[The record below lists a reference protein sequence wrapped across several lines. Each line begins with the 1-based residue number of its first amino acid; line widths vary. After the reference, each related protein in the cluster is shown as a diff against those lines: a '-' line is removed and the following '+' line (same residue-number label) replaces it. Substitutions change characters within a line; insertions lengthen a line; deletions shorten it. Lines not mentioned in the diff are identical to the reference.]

1 MRIMVTGGSGLI
13 GQSVCDRLR
22 DAHDVS
28 ALDLVESPVGERT
41 VVADI
46 TSYDQVRSAFRGQ
59 DAVVH
64 LAGIPSL
71 LPDHMGIMNAN
82 TRGTYTVLEAAAVE
96 GVRQVVYASSNCAYG
111 MLFSKNP
118 WHPAYLPLDEAHPCT
133 PDEPYGLGKLLGEQM
148 CAAYTRRYQID
159 TTCLRFAAVL
169 FPGSEKTRNFFS
181 AVNEPGGMAAQSSLN
196 QTGEM
201 TVTNA
206 ARLWAYVD
214 VRDVAQSVQLALEH
228 GGGGYR
234 VYNIGAAD
242 VSSEIPSLD
251 LVREYYPDL
260 AELRQVNRL
269 ISRPFET
276 LFSIER
282 AVEEL
287 GFKPRYSWRELAAE
301 AGLEISND

>member
-22 DAHDVS
+22 DSHDVT
-28 ALDLVESPVGERT
+28 ALDLVESPLGDRT

-46 TSYDQVRSAFRGQ
+46 TSYEQVKAAFKGQ

-71 LPDHMGIMNAN
+71 LPDHMGIMDAN
-82 TRGTYTVLEAAAVE
+82 TRGTYTVLEAAATA
-96 GVRQVVYASSNCAYG
+96 GVRQIVYASSNCAYG
-111 MLFSKNP
+111 MLFSKIP
-118 WHPAYLPLDEAHPCT
+118 WMPEFLPLDETHPCT

-159 TTCLRFAAVL
+159 TTCLRFAMVL

-181 AVNEPGGMAAQSSLN
+181 TINDPGGMAAQSSLN

-214 VRDVAQSVQLALEH
+214 VRDVAQSVQLSLEQ
-228 GGGGYR
+228 GGGGHR

-242 VSSEIPSLD
+242 ACSEIPSLD

-260 AELRQVNRL
+260 AELRHVNRL

-282 AVEEL
+282 VVDDL
-287 GFKPRYSWRELAAE
+287 GFAPRYSWRELAAE
-301 AGLEISND
+301 AGLKASND